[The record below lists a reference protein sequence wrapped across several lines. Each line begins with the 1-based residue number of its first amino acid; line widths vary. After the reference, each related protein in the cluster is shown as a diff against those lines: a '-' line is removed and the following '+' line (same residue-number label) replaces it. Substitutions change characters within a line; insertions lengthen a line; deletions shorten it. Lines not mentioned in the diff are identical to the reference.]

1 MVLKMKIEMV
11 MQNAETGICV
21 DIGNLVTSIQ
31 WDTRIEDNQPGKL
44 RFGLYK
50 EEGIEKANWIDVI
63 GEQDNLEIKGM
74 VIFFPFTKQNQRK

>member
-50 EEGIEKANWIDVI
+50 EE
-63 GEQDNLEIKGM
+63 
-74 VIFFPFTKQNQRK
+74 